1 MAASYEVGD
10 DSKLFSDVKVR
21 VRVRARVR
29 VRVRVRVSNIKDRD
43 SYVYPYQDTYASS
56 AAKSVLDI
64 QGSGPIATAFRSA
77 ARLDV
82 EDTSTYPFTDP
93 NRRELCMEWGV
104 GKITAIPMETGVL
117 EFGKV
122 NPTPSP

>member
-1 MAASYEVGD
+1 MGV
-10 DSKLFSDVKVR
+10 
-21 VRVRARVR
+21 RVR
-29 VRVRVRVSNIKDRD
+29 VRVRVRVGDRVRVRVRVGASNIKDRA
-43 SYVYPYQDTYASS
+43 SYFYPYQDTYASS